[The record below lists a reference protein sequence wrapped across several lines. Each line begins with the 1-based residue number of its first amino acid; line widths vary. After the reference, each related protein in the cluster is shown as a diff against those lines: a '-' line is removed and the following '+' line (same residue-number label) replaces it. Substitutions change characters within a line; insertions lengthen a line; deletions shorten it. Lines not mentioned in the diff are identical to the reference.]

1 MRWDLLQATCQSSM
15 QPRNEHDQQL
25 TSDSNI
31 KTNSDSSS
39 RSDYLIQAVRTQSAL
54 GALVGILSLV
64 LIAVGVGW
72 GWTCWRLVEKRKEL
86 RMRSTQTKWDLHAHW
101 KLLAKSIGNDIF
113 SIGIFCLVSS
123 IILCIIIRG
132 LKLQILVVSFKTHT
146 TTHMRSFHLL
156 VIMKAHPHNNLLSV
170 ST

>member
-86 RMRSTQTKWDLHAHW
+86 RMRSTQTK
-101 KLLAKSIGNDIF
+101 
-113 SIGIFCLVSS
+113 
-123 IILCIIIRG
+123 
-132 LKLQILVVSFKTHT
+132 
-146 TTHMRSFHLL
+146 
-156 VIMKAHPHNNLLSV
+156 
-170 ST
+170 